1 MMTYVLIILI
11 GLTMIYV
18 FSTSR
23 IEAYIKAISIQGF
36 LLFLM
41 VLVDIKEVEL
51 LDFIF
56 LIIETLLFKT
66 ILIPILLIYIVRKNE
81 IKRDVEP
88 YISHLYSLIIATLI
102 FIMGF
107 IIGFWILEI
116 ENDIKPLYFGVSVSI
131 IISGLFLII
140 TRKKIITHILCYMMI
155 ENGIFLLSLSVAHY
169 MPFIVNLGVLLDIFV
184 GIYLLVLFFN
194 RIQAIYDQD
203 HIDALTGLRD

>member
-1 MMTYVLIILI
+1 MTTVLIILI

-18 FSTSR
+18 FSTFR
-23 IEAYIKAISIQGF
+23 IEAYIKALSLQGF

-41 VLVDIKEVEL
+41 ILLDIKEIEFLDLIL
-51 LDFIF
+51 LFM
-56 LIIETLLFKT
+56 ETLLFKT
-66 ILIPILLIYIVRKNE
+66 ILIPIFLIFIVRKNE
-81 IKRDVEP
+81 IKREVET
-88 YISHLYSLIIATLI
+88 YISHLNSLVIATLI

-107 IIGFWILEI
+107 IIGFWILKI
-116 ENDIKPLYFGVSVSI
+116 ENDIQPLYFGISVSI

-169 MPFIVNLGVLLDIFV
+169 MPLIVNLGVLLDIFV